1 MCRKNN
7 RQGEKLTDIARM
19 IPAVPIILR
28 ICRTNFDPSRFLSG
42 DWGPHSFSS
51 DVNAGRKACGG
62 LRAFHRAG
70 IWARAVW
77 RGDMIAQAAAV
88 MRRPWAL
95 YPASL
100 VRVRPAA
107 SFRWRAIVPGA
118 VAHRN
123 ALAAGIFVLA
133 AATLAIVNYQTAE
146 QDTDAIEDGRNQ
158 TIVFRQG
165 GGAYRQLEAMEAVAD
180 EQEEDDA
187 GVVPWNFPRAV
198 RTLRF
203 FNRGSSQGVGS
214 KRERLSTSRP
224 YTVRGRT
231 YVPTDNPAYAAEGVA
246 SWYGPDF
253 HGHLTANGEHY
264 DMNGFSAAHRTM
276 PLPSYARV
284 TNLDNGRSIIVR
296 VNNRGPFVHNR
307 IADLSVGTAKAL
319 DFYKKG
325 TAHVR
330 VEYVG
335 PAPVGGSDDQM
346 LLATLRAG
354 APAPAPANLM
364 IASARGGDGKGPEP
378 SER

>member
-1 MCRKNN
+1 MLIMCRKNN
-7 RQGEKLTDIARM
+7 RQGEKLTDMAMM
-19 IPAVPIILR
+19 IPALPTILR
-28 ICRTNFDPSRFLSG
+28 ICRTNFDPSRILSG
-42 DWGPHSFSS
+42 DWGPHFLSS
-51 DVNAGRKACGG
+51 DANAGRNACGG
-62 LRAFHRAG
+62 PRVFHRAG
-70 IWARAVW
+70 ICARAVW
-77 RGDMIAQAAAV
+77 RRDMIAQAAAV

-100 VRVRPAA
+100 VRVRLAA

-123 ALAAGIFVLA
+123 ALAAAIFVLA
-133 AATLAIVNYQTAE
+133 AAALAIVNYQTPE

-158 TIVFRQG
+158 TVVFRQA
-165 GGAYRQLEAMEAVAD
+165 GGAYRGLEAMEAVA
-180 EQEEDDA
+180 EQEEDEP

-364 IASARGGDGKGPEP
+364 VASAGKQAEP

>member
-1 MCRKNN
+1 
-7 RQGEKLTDIARM
+7 
-19 IPAVPIILR
+19 
-28 ICRTNFDPSRFLSG
+28 
-42 DWGPHSFSS
+42 
-51 DVNAGRKACGG
+51 
-62 LRAFHRAG
+62 
-70 IWARAVW
+70 
-77 RGDMIAQAAAV
+77 
-88 MRRPWAL
+88 MRRPCAL
-95 YPASL
+95 YLASLFPVRLPRLASLAPVRLAHLASL
-100 VRVRPAA
+100 VPVRLAA
-107 SFRWRAIVPGA
+107 SFRWSAIAAGA
-118 VAHRN
+118 VTHRN
-123 ALAAGIFVLA
+123 ALAAGIFALA
-133 AATLAIVNYQTAE
+133 AVTLAIVNYQAAE

-158 TIVFRQG
+158 TIVFRQK
-165 GGAYRQLEAMEAVAD
+165 GGAYRQLEAMEAAD

-203 FNRGSSQGVGS
+203 FNRGSSQPAGS
-214 KRERLSTSRP
+214 KRERVSTSRP

-354 APAPAPANLM
+354 SPAPAPANLM
-364 IASARGGDGKGPEP
+364 VASAAKGTDGKESAPR
-378 SER
+378 ER

>member
-1 MCRKNN
+1 
-7 RQGEKLTDIARM
+7 
-19 IPAVPIILR
+19 
-28 ICRTNFDPSRFLSG
+28 
-42 DWGPHSFSS
+42 
-51 DVNAGRKACGG
+51 
-62 LRAFHRAG
+62 
-70 IWARAVW
+70 
-77 RGDMIAQAAAV
+77 
-88 MRRPWAL
+88 MRRPCAL

-100 VRVRPAA
+100 VRRFQGSNQRTPSFRGEARRSKNPESSNHWRRFTGFRVRYTQPNLRRLRKLACVALRNDNLYGIGRLVPVKLAA

-123 ALAAGIFVLA
+123 ALAAAIFVLA

-158 TIVFRQG
+158 TVVFRQA
-165 GGAYRQLEAMEAVAD
+165 GGAYRGLEAMEAVAD
-180 EQEEDDA
+180 QQEEDDA

-203 FNRGSSQGVGS
+203 FNRGSSAPVGS

-335 PAPVGGSDDQM
+335 PAPAGGSDDQM

-354 APAPAPANLM
+354 SPAPAPANLM
-364 IASARGGDGKGPEP
+364 VASAKPFTATGGNA